1 MSYVD
6 LFFGL
11 VLAWG
16 AYSGFSK
23 GLIKELASILGVI
36 IGIFLAKNYYPYLD
50 IKLKPIF
57 ESEAGFISIL
67 SAILI
72 FLLTIMVFKIIA
84 KFLTKFLKII
94 ALGLLNRIIGS
105 VFGIFKT
112 VLLLCILVFIFS
124 NINNV
129 TGIIKSEK
137 LSQSFFYSKIEKIN
151 SFIIESN
158 YNENGNEE

>member
-1 MSYVD
+1 MSYLD
-6 LFFGL
+6 LFFG
-11 VLAWG
+11 VVIAWG

-36 IGIFLAKNYYPYLD
+36 IGVFLAKNYYPYLD

-129 TGIIKSEK
+129 TGIIKAEK

>member
-1 MSYVD
+1 MSYLD

-11 VLAWG
+11 AIAWG

-36 IGIFLAKNYYPYLD
+36 IGVFLAKNYYPYLD

>member
-1 MSYVD
+1 MSYLD
-6 LFFGL
+6 LFF
-11 VLAWG
+11 VVVIAWG

-36 IGIFLAKNYYPYLD
+36 IGVFLAKNYYPYLD

-129 TGIIKSEK
+129 TGIIKAEK